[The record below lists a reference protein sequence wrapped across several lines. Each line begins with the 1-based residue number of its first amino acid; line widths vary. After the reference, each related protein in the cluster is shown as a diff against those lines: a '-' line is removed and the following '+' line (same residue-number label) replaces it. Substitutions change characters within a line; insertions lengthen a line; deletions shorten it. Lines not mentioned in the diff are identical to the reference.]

1 MPPTSS
7 CPNLRSAR
15 RRSHDPQFRGR
26 IVEAFE
32 KAFHDAARSVRN
44 VEDKRGE
51 VEIAG
56 HLDYESFRLNDD
68 DPCVLAAEAAVR
80 SVGGNPQRAIS
91 NGGLDANWMAAHGV
105 PTVTLGAGMVNAH
118 TTQERLDLTK
128 FRMACR
134 LALQLATDV
143 PT

>member
-1 MPPTSS
+1 M
-7 CPNLRSAR
+7 
-15 RRSHDPQFRGR
+15 
-26 IVEAFE
+26 
-32 KAFHDAARSVRN
+32 
-44 VEDKRGE
+44 
-51 VEIAG
+51 EIAG